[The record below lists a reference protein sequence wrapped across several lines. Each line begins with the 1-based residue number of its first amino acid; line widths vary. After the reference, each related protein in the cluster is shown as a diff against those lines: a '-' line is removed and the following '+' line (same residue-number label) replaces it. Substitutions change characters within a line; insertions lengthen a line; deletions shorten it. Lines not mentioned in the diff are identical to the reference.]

1 MITVNQMYIL
11 IRKIILILN
20 FTKVLVM
27 IYFLIC
33 KINNIFNLTN
43 AGVETHPAE
52 LQPGVGVGSGI
63 GARS

>member
-1 MITVNQMYIL
+1 
-11 IRKIILILN
+11 
-20 FTKVLVM
+20 M
-27 IYFLIC
+27 IYFLSC